1 MTNRLADE
9 SSPYLLQHA
18 GNPVAWQP
26 WDERALAQARGEHR
40 LIFLS
45 VGYSTCHWCH
55 VMAHESFEDAEVA
68 ALLNRDFVC
77 IKVDREERP
86 DIDRC
91 YMAAAQALSGSGGWP
106 LTVFLTPE
114 GLPFHAGTYFP
125 KRSGMGRPGMLDLV
139 PAVAK
144 AWQERPDELR
154 DLGRRLIEA
163 LREEQQRPSVAASG
177 GDDDLVR
184 RATAELQAG
193 YDAQYGGFGQAPKF
207 PRPASLLFLLDQA
220 NGVGHAVTTDMALH
234 TLRCMAAGGIHDRL
248 GGGFHRYS
256 VDQRWLVPHF
266 EKMLY
271 DQALLTECYLQAF
284 LRSNDD
290 ALAAVARGICD
301 YLLRDLAHPEGGFCS
316 GEDADTPDPERPEAH
331 GEGLFY
337 LWRQQEIVRLLGAR
351 RAEIFCDVHG
361 VSFDGNLPGE
371 EWRGRN
377 ILLRTIDDAAATERW
392 GLAVQ
397 ELSRQLSEDAFALLA
412 VRQQRP
418 RPHRDDK
425 VILAWNGL
433 AVAALALAGRVL
445 DEPRYLAAAREA
457 AQTLPLRL
465 ADPESGRLARVWC
478 RGRATALAQLDDYAY
493 FVHGLLAL
501 HQADGDPVWLAQ
513 AIELVRQQQ
522 ALFAR
527 PGGGWYDGPEEPDLP
542 LRTCEAHDGAEPA
555 GNSVAI
561 TNLLHLARLT
571 GDERWHR
578 QADEALAAWRP
589 RLRDYPSAMPWLLRA
604 RVESWRP

>member
-1 MTNRLADE
+1 MNTVNRLADE
-9 SSPYLLQHA
+9 TSPYLRQHA
-18 GNPVAWQP
+18 ANPVAWQP
-26 WDERALAQARGEHR
+26 WDTRALALARR
-40 LIFLS
+40 DNRPIFLS

-106 LTVFLTPE
+106 LTVFLSPE

-125 KRSGMGRPGMLDLV
+125 KRSGLGRLGMLELV

-154 DLGRRLIEA
+154 RLGQGLVNA
-163 LREEQQRPSVAASG
+163 LREEQTRDMATTGPASSM
-177 GDDDLVR
+177 LVR
-184 RATAELQAG
+184 QAVDELMAG
-193 YDAQYGGFGQAPKF
+193 FDRDYGGFGRAPKF
-207 PRPASLLFLLDQA
+207 PRPAALLFALEQA
-220 NGVGHAVTTDMALH
+220 EAGGDSTAAEAALH
-234 TLRCMAAGGIHDRL
+234 TLRRMAAGGIHDQL

-256 VDQRWLVPHF
+256 VDRQWLVPHF

-271 DQALLTECYLQAF
+271 DQALLAECYLRAWQ
-284 LRSNDD
+284 RTGDP
-290 ALAAVARGICD
+290 ALARVVRGICD
-301 YLLRDLAHPEGGFCS
+301 YLLRDLAHPDGGFCS
-316 GEDADTPDPERPEAH
+316 GEDADSPDPQRPNEH

-337 LWRQQEIVRLLGAR
+337 LWRQQEIVHLLGAR
-351 RAEIFCDVHG
+351 RAEVFCDTHG
-361 VSFDGNLPGE
+361 TTFDGNLPEE

-377 ILLRTIDDAAATERW
+377 ILVRALDDAAAAERW
-392 GLAVQ
+392 GLAPE
-397 ELSRQLSEDAFALLA
+397 ELTRQLAADASVLLA

-445 DEPRYLAAAREA
+445 EEPRYLSAARETA
-457 AQTLPLRL
+457 RMLATRLR
-465 ADPESGRLARVWC
+465 DPVSGRLARVWC
-478 RGRATALAQLDDYAY
+478 RGRATAPAQLDDYA
-493 FVHGLLAL
+493 FFIHGLLAL
-501 HQADGDPVWLAQ
+501 QQADGDPVWLARAVDLAQ
-513 AIELVRQQQ
+513 EQQ

-527 PGGGWYDGPEEPDLP
+527 PGGGCFDGPDDPDLP

-555 GNSVAI
+555 GNSVAA
-561 TNLLHLARLT
+561 TNCVRLAALT
-571 GDERWHR
+571 GDEHWRH
-578 QADEALAAWRP
+578 LAAKTLNALLP

-604 RVESWRP
+604 VLP